1 VKCCPADDCCNPD
14 RTLDKG
20 DYLVRVWTTALFALG
35 LALIIGP
42 ADAQTQPSRVALKN
56 GEAIEIATVYFI
68 SNCRS
73 IMIGLPE
80 IEILEGPAEL
90 SLAIK
95 QEQVVPRRFGCV
107 TNVPGGKLILT
118 AKSSVTERTEVN
130 LIYRLKY
137 KTKEG
142 DRQTSGT
149 YIVTLFP

>member
-1 VKCCPADDCCNPD
+1 MTAAILNA
-14 RTLDKG
+14 RQG
-20 DYLVRVWTTALFALG
+20 DNLVRVWTTALFALG
-35 LALIIGP
+35 LALIIGR

-56 GEAIEIATVYFI
+56 SEAIELTTFYFI

-80 IEILEGPAEL
+80 VEILEGAAEL

-95 QEQVVPRRFGCV
+95 EEQVVPRKFGCV
-107 TNVPGGKLILT
+107 NKVPGGKLILT
-118 AKSSVTERTEVN
+118 AKSSVTERSEVN
-130 LIYRLKY
+130 LFFRLKY

-142 DRQTSGT
+142 DRQTSLT

>member
-1 VKCCPADDCCNPD
+1 MTAAILIE
-14 RTLDKG
+14 RSTR
-20 DYLVRVWTTALFALG
+20 DYLVPNWTTALFALG
-35 LALIIGP
+35 LALIIGR

-56 GEAIEIATVYFI
+56 GEAIELTTVYFI

-80 IEILEGPAEL
+80 IETLEGPAKL

-95 QEQVVPRRFGCV
+95 AEQVVPRKFGCV
-107 TNVPGGKLILT
+107 NQVPGGKLILT
-118 AKSSVTERTEVN
+118 AKGGVTERTEVN

>member
-1 VKCCPADDCCNPD
+1 MTAAILIE
-14 RTLDKG
+14 RSTKG
-20 DYLVRVWTTALFALG
+20 YIVRVRRTALFALG
-35 LALIIGP
+35 FTLLVGHP
-42 ADAQTQPSRVALKN
+42 CADAQTQPSRVVLKN
-56 GEAIEIATVYFI
+56 GEAIELHTVFYI

-80 IEILEGPAEL
+80 VEIVEGPPEL

-95 QEQVVPRRFGCV
+95 EEQVVPRRFSCV
-107 TNVPGGKLILT
+107 NKVPGGKLILT
-118 AKSSVTERTEVN
+118 AKGNVTERTEVN

-137 KTKEG
+137 RTKEG

>member
-1 VKCCPADDCCNPD
+1 M
-14 RTLDKG
+14 
-20 DYLVRVWTTALFALG
+20 RVWATALFAL
-35 LALIIGP
+35 LALIIGR
-42 ADAQTQPSRVALKN
+42 ADAQAQKSRVALKS
-56 GEAIEIATVYFI
+56 GEEVELSSIYYV

-80 IEILEGPAEL
+80 VEILEGSAEL
-90 SLAIK
+90 SVAIK
-95 QEQVVPRRFGCV
+95 EEQVVPRKFGCA
-107 TNVPGGKLILT
+107 NKVPGGKLILT